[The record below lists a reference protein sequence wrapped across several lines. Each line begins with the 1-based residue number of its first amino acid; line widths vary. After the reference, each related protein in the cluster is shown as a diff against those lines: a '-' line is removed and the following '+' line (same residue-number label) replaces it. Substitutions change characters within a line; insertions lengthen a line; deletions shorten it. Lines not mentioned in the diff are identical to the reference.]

1 LEEWVIISR
10 VVSALLIVSLTT
22 FTMAQTG
29 GLTCSSDDGDYHY
42 CRADTQN
49 QVQLVRQISG
59 SRCEQGYSWGFDPR
73 GIWVDRGCRAQFSYG
88 RVVNTHTSSGDN
100 NNNTG
105 AAIAGGI
112 LGALI
117 LGAAVAAANNND
129 DSSHDNDRV
138 NYYNDGYRIGRQD
151 ADNGRPNYPLYWSGR
166 RPTKYSN
173 DFDAGYVD
181 GYNGFGRHPPR

>member
-1 LEEWVIISR
+1 MIFSR
-10 VVSALLIVSLTT
+10 AVSALLAMSLTT

-29 GLTCSSDDGDYHY
+29 GLTCSSNDGDYHY

-88 RVVNTHTSSGDN
+88 RAHAHNDDNSG
-100 NNNTG
+100 
-105 AAIAGGI
+105 AVIVGGI

-117 LGAAVAAANNND
+117 LGAAVAAASNNNNSHG
-129 DSSHDNDRV
+129 DSERV
-138 NYYNDGYRIGRQD
+138 NYYNDGYRMGRRD
-151 ADNGRPNYPLYWSGR
+151 ADDGRRDFYQWWSERYPMKYEKDFAAGYADGYYNYGR
-166 RPTKYSN
+166 RP
-173 DFDAGYVD
+173 
-181 GYNGFGRHPPR
+181 PR

>member
-1 LEEWVIISR
+1 LIISR

-129 DSSHDNDRV
+129 DSNHDNDRV

>member
-1 LEEWVIISR
+1 MIISR
-10 VVSALLIVSLTT
+10 VVSALLIVLLTT

-88 RVVNTHTSSGDN
+88 PVANTHTSSGN
-100 NNNTG
+100 NNSNTG
-105 AAIAGGI
+105 AVIAGGI

-117 LGAAVAAANNND
+117 LGSAVAAANNNSNNND
-129 DSSHDNDRV
+129 DSQYDHDRV

>member
-1 LEEWVIISR
+1 LIISR
-10 VVSALLIVSLTT
+10 AVSALLIVSLTT

-117 LGAAVAAANNND
+117 LGAAVAASNNNND
-129 DSSHDNDRV
+129 DSNHDNNRV
-138 NYYNDGYRIGRQD
+138 NYYNDGYRMGRQD
-151 ADNGRPNYPLYWSGR
+151 ADNGRPNFPMYWSGR

>member
-1 LEEWVIISR
+1 LIISR
-10 VVSALLIVSLTT
+10 AVSALLIVSLTT

-29 GLTCSSDDGDYHY
+29 SLTCSSDDGNYHY

-49 QVQLVRQISG
+49 QAQLVRQISG

-88 RVVNTHTSSGDN
+88 SVANTHTSSGN
-100 NNNTG
+100 NNSNTG
-105 AAIAGGI
+105 AVIAGGI

-117 LGAAVAAANNND
+117 LGSAVAAANNSNNND
-129 DSSHDNDRV
+129 DSQYDHDRV
-138 NYYNDGYRIGRQD
+138 NYYNDGYRMGRQD
-151 ADNGRPNYPLYWSGR
+151 ADNGKPNYPMYWSGR

>member
-1 LEEWVIISR
+1 LIVSR
-10 VVSALLIVSLTT
+10 AISALLIVSLTT

-88 RVVNTHTSSGDN
+88 RVNTHTSSGN
-100 NNNTG
+100 NNNNSG

-117 LGAAVAAANNND
+117 LGAAVAAANNNNND
-129 DSSHDNDRV
+129 DSPRDHDRV
-138 NYYNDGYRIGRQD
+138 NYYNDGYRMGRQD
-151 ADNGRPNYPLYWSGR
+151 ADNGRPNFPGYWSER
-166 RPTKYSN
+166 RPMKYSG

>member
-1 LEEWVIISR
+1 MIFSR
-10 VVSALLIVSLTT
+10 AVSALLVVSLTT

-59 SRCEQGYSWGFDPR
+59 SRCQQGYSWGFDPR

-88 RVVNTHTSSGDN
+88 HANTQNN

-105 AAIAGGI
+105 NNSNNTGNNNNNTGNNTGAVIAGGI

-117 LGAAVAAANNND
+117 LGTAVAAANND
-129 DSSHDNDRV
+129 DSHRDNDRA
-138 NYYNDGYRIGRQD
+138 NYYNDGYRMGRQD
-151 ADNGRPNYPLYWSGR
+151 ADNGRPNFPMYWSE
-166 RPTKYSN
+166 
-173 DFDAGYVD
+173 
-181 GYNGFGRHPPR
+181 